1 MPSLYLLIKE
11 LNNNG
16 SEVIDIIKIYS
27 PNTIKQKVMGNP
39 TASNRSWIATA
50 Q

>member
-1 MPSLYLLIKE
+1 MPYLDFLIKE

-27 PNTIKQKVMGNP
+27 PNTIKQKVMENP
-39 TASNRSWIATA
+39 TKGNFGGIATA

>member
-1 MPSLYLLIKE
+1 MPSLDFLIKE

-39 TASNRSWIATA
+39 TSGDRSWIATA